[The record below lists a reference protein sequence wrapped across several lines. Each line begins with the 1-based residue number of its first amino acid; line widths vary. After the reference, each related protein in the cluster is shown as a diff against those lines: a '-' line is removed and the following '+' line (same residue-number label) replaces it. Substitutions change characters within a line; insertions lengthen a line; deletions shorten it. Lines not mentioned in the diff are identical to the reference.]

1 MKLTKE
7 RCLKAVSRLHS
18 LCKGIKNEYPLVE
31 RKKGE
36 KMFSLNLDSDY
47 GVLKLVNEDKD
58 VLEQLIEEYFESHK
72 LSYNELDFI
81 IECVK
86 PYEKELGLDV
96 EILVSKLKSMKDE
109 AKEKVEKVFI
119 WD

>member
-1 MKLTKE
+1 MKLTKKE
-7 RCLKAVSRLHS
+7 CLEALD
-18 LCKGIKNEYPLVE
+18 GLV
-31 RKKGE
+31 
-36 KMFSLNLDSDY
+36 
-47 GVLKLVNEDKD
+47 KD
-58 VLEQLIEEYFESHK
+58 HKTASKTVRNKCIIEQLIEEYFESHK